1 MDNCAKYKKLS
12 VLEGDS
18 TAHFT
23 ASRGYT
29 GSNGAVYSYT
39 SSTAAAFIIS
49 GTNTGTLATITID
62 GQDVPGHV
70 FNAGTIY
77 PMAVEKVVV
86 TGTATGVYV
95 FQ

>member
-1 MDNCAKYKKLS
+1 MYNGAIYKKVS
-12 VLEGDS
+12 VVEGDS

-29 GSNGAVYSYT
+29 GSNGYITSVT
-39 SSTAAAFIIS
+39 SSTGAAFIIS

-62 GQDVPGHV
+62 GQDVPGTA
-70 FNAGTIY
+70 FNTGTIY

>member
-1 MDNCAKYKKLS
+1 MDNGAKYKKVS
-12 VLEGDS
+12 VVEGGA
-18 TAHFT
+18 TVHFT
-23 ASRGYT
+23 ASRAYT
-29 GSNGAVYSYT
+29 GSNCAVYSYT

-62 GQDVPGHV
+62 GQDVPGTA